1 MKTVVQVMILRESF
15 IINKIKNM
23 KHLIFLLLIVCNLKV
38 SAQAKYSTVSDDFVA
53 FHENVSAAERMYR
66 NDSLL
71 QAYAK
76 FDNAFANYKG
86 QVNPG
91 HYFRA
96 ALCAIKI
103 KEEFKGLHFL
113 EKAIVNGYEIDS
125 AKKAEVAFYN
135 QNTKKEYQE
144 NIAKWEQGRNA
155 ARNTA
160 WQQELVQSA
169 TTKSKAAEAKYKEAL
184 AYCLTCMKSKSCS
197 KTAPDYLSKYKVVK
211 DRMKADSISAAA
223 LLAGI
228 QQNGFPSVRLV
239 GKKASEI
246 ARNTLLSYDADKKN
260 ERLDNLLFKALQDGN
275 ISPEFYA
282 SLIDRRNV
290 LNGLAPEFYEPITGY
305 EKTIGKEIT
314 VANKKRSTI
323 GLYPIK
329 LTSASA
335 PKTKDAAMN
344 KKVSTQL
351 YDY

>member
-1 MKTVVQVMILRESF
+1 
-15 IINKIKNM
+15 M
-23 KHLIFLLLIVCNLKV
+23 KHLISLLLIVCNLNLL
-38 SAQAKYSTVSDDFVA
+38 AQAKYSTASGDFVS
-53 FHENVSAAERMYR
+53 FHENVSNAERMYK

-103 KEEFKGLHFL
+103 REEFKGLHFL

-125 AKKAEVAFYN
+125 VRKADVVFYN
-135 QNTKKEYQE
+135 QNTKKEYLD
-144 NIAKWEQGRNA
+144 NIAKWEQARNA
-155 ARNTA
+155 SRNLT
-160 WQQELVQSA
+160 WQEELINSA
-169 TTKSKAAEAKYKEAL
+169 ASKSKSADAKYKEAL
-184 AYCLTCMKSKSCS
+184 NYCLTCMKSKTCS

-211 DRMKADSISAAA
+211 DRMKADSIAAAA
-223 LLAGI
+223 LLSKI
-228 QQNGFPSVRLV
+228 QQNGFPSVKLV
-239 GKKASEI
+239 GRKAGEI
-246 ARNTLLSYDADKKN
+246 ARNTLLSYDADRKN

-282 SLIDRRNV
+282 SVVDRRNV
-290 LNGLAPEFYEPITGY
+290 MNGLTPEFYEPLTGY

-314 VANKKRSTI
+314 TANKKRSTI
-323 GLYPIK
+323 GLYPIR
-329 LTSASA
+329 LVSAAA
-335 PKTKDAAMN
+335 PKTKDSSMN